1 MCLNTLDSWE
11 LVVKPENL
19 NRYWEKIVNTMN
31 DGLFVVGSDGRITMV
46 NHALES
52 LLGYKAHELVGRPCT
67 MLYSDACEK
76 TLKKNKGRCWC
87 TLFET
92 GKETRKRCLFMK
104 KDGSYVR
111 VLKNATI
118 LTDAKGVALGAVET
132 ITDISELERL
142 DREVDRL
149 ARQLDSQD
157 GLHGIIGKSVAMER
171 VFQIVEKAARSEAPV
186 AIYGESGTGKEL
198 VAQAIHKLGDRRKGP
213 FLQLNCA
220 ALNEALLESE
230 LFGHVKGAFTGAYKH
245 RIGRFEAAHRGDI
258 FLDEIG
264 DLPESIQ
271 VKLLRVLET
280 KQFER
285 VGEQTTISVDVRIIT
300 ATNKNLTELI
310 ARKEFREDL
319 FFRINV
325 IPIYIPPLRER
336 LDDIPLLV
344 HAFVKRLR
352 TKTGKVITGLSVA
365 AMERLTHYSWPG
377 NVRELK
383 SALEYAFVLCEQG
396 VITPAQLPPHIA
408 DNPCESEKLTSPWLH
423 KNTEEKEAL
432 IKALQQCGRN
442 QSRSAKVLGIS
453 RGTVWNRMRKY
464 GIDLQKVMITSSGL
478 DHPQD

>member
-1 MCLNTLDSWE
+1 
-11 LVVKPENL
+11 VKAEAL

-31 DGLFVVGSDGRITMV
+31 DGLFVVGPDGKITIV

-67 MLYSDACEK
+67 MLYSDACDT
-76 TLKKNKGRCWC
+76 TLRKNNDRWWC

-92 GKETRKRCLFMK
+92 GEESRTRCLFMK
-104 KDGSYVR
+104 KDGSYVS

-118 LTDAKGVALGAVET
+118 LNDEKGVVLGAVET

-149 ARQLDSQD
+149 ARQLDSRD
-157 GLHGIIGKSVAMER
+157 GFHCIIGESSAMQR
-171 VFQIVEKAARSEAPV
+171 VFQVIEKAAKSEAPV

-213 FLQLNCA
+213 FLQLNCS

-230 LFGHVKGAFTGAYKH
+230 LFGHVKGAFTGAYRH
-245 RIGRFEAAHRGDI
+245 RIGRFEAAHGGDI

-280 KQFER
+280 KRFER
-285 VGEQTTISVDVRIIT
+285 VGDQTTIGVDVRIIT
-300 ATNKNLTELI
+300 ATNKNLNELI

-352 TKTGKVITGLSVA
+352 TKTGKAITGLSGA
-365 AMERLTHYSWPG
+365 AMERLTNYSWPG

-383 SALEYAFVLCEQG
+383 SSLEYAFVLCEQG
-396 VITPAQLPPHIA
+396 VIAPSQLPPHIA
-408 DNPCESEKLTSPWLH
+408 DNLCENEMFPTPRVHGK
-423 KNTEEKEAL
+423 TEGKEAL
-432 IKALQQCGRN
+432 ISALQQCGGN
-442 QSRSAKVLGIS
+442 QSRAAKVLGIS
-453 RGTVWNRMRKY
+453 RGTVWNRMKKY
-464 GIDLQKVMITSSGL
+464 GINLKKVMIASSGG
-478 DHPQD
+478 DHPMD

>member
-1 MCLNTLDSWE
+1 ME
-11 LVVKPENL
+11 HGAL
-19 NRYWEKIVNTMN
+19 NRYWKKIVNTMN
-31 DGLFVVGSDGRITMV
+31 DGLFMVGPDGRITMV
-46 NHALES
+46 NRALES
-52 LLGYKAHELVGRPCT
+52 LLGYKACEVVGQPCT
-67 MLYSDACEK
+67 MLYSDACDT
-76 TLKKNKGRCWC
+76 TLRRNGDRWWC
-87 TLFET
+87 SLFET
-92 GKETRKRCLFMK
+92 GKEARTRCLFMK

-118 LTDAKGVALGAVET
+118 LKDEKGVVIGAVET

-157 GLHGIIGKSVAMER
+157 GYHGIIGKSIAMQR
-171 VFQIVEKAARSEAPV
+171 VFQVIEKAAKSEAPV

-198 VAQAIHKLGDRRKGP
+198 VAQAIHKLGDRKKKP

-230 LFGHVKGAFTGAYKH
+230 LFGHVKGAFTGAYRH
-245 RIGRFEAAHRGDI
+245 RIGRFEAAHGGDI

-271 VKLLRVLET
+271 IKLLRVLET

-285 VGEQTTISVDVRIIT
+285 VGDQTTITVDVRIIT
-300 ATNKNLTELI
+300 ATNKNLAEYI
-310 ARKEFREDL
+310 ARKKFREDL
-319 FFRINV
+319 FYRINV

-352 TKTGKVITGLSVA
+352 KKTGKEISGLSGA
-365 AMERLTHYSWPG
+365 AMERLTNYSWPG

-383 SALEYAFVLCEQG
+383 SALEYAFVICEQG
-396 VITPAQLPPHIA
+396 VIAPSQLPPHFS
-408 DNPCESEKLTSPWLH
+408 DHMCESEMFPLPGRYE
-423 KNTEEKEAL
+423 NTQEKEAL
-432 IKALQQCGRN
+432 IKALQQCGGN
-442 QSRSAKVLGIS
+442 QSKAAKFLGVS
-453 RGTVWNRMRKY
+453 RGTVWNRMKKY
-464 GIDLQKVMITSSGL
+464 SIDLKKVMIAPSGG
-478 DHPQD
+478 DHSME